1 VIGFSELGGEGI
13 AAFLADRI
21 GKERSIAAGIILS
34 SLTVITLPLV
44 GSSIV
49 GAFIWLFLFYLSFEV
64 VVISALPLM
73 SEIMPSS
80 RATMMALFIA
90 ALSIGRALGDLAAP
104 PLYKGGILVN
114 GAVSLLFNLLAL
126 FLLSRIKLPHLKK
139 AN

>member
-1 VIGFSELGGEGI
+1 M
-13 AAFLADRI
+13 
-21 GKERSIAAGIILS
+21 
-34 SLTVITLPLV
+34 
-44 GSSIV
+44 
-49 GAFIWLFLFYLSFEV
+49 FYLSFEV

-73 SEIMPSS
+73 SEIMPNS

-126 FLLSRIKLPHLKK
+126 FLLTRIKFKHPEIEQPI
-139 AN
+139 